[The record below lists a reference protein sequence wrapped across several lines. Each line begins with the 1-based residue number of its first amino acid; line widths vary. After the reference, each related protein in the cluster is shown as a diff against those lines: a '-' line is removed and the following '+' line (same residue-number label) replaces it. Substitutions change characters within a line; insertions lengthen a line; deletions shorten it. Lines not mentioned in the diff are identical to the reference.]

1 MDLLE
6 KGGSSQTLRD
16 YLRILRLRLWV
27 IVLLAVLMPAAAI
40 FFSLRQ
46 QHLYQASSEVLVKR
60 QDLAASLSG
69 ITSPYEDPTRFVQTQ
84 VDLAEGPDVARRTL
98 TAVGINAPP
107 AYLLDRSSVT
117 SNNNSD
123 LMTFKVTSPSRL
135 LSMRLADEYA
145 QQFTRYRHELDTSAI
160 NRAVHQVSAQL
171 RQRGTPSLVS
181 PTSSGYSSLLERRD
195 ELRTLAAL
203 QGENTAVVRRADDAI
218 QVQPRPVRNGVLGL
232 GLGLFFGIGLAFLW
246 HALDTRIRS
255 GDELGAALD
264 LPLLARLPEPS
275 RRQRRR
281 NELVML
287 DDPGGFGAEA
297 FRMLRTNLEFATLER
312 DIKTIMITSGLQGE
326 GKTTTS
332 INLAVALARFG
343 RRVALVDLDLRRP
356 MIDRFFDLGDQP
368 GLTDVALG
376 RATVSDALAPVS
388 ISAEKS
394 RSLFARRRTN
404 GRRPEAEEANGSRPG
419 RHVDVIHV
427 LTSGPVP
434 PNPGEFVGSRAVAE
448 ILGELRDHCEV
459 VLVDTA
465 PLLGVGD
472 AILLSGKVDGLIL
485 VTRLKQLRRPT
496 LNELKRVLT
505 TSRAEKLGF
514 VLTGVSATE
523 SYYAYGGYG
532 YESSAAERREMTT
545 VS

>member
-69 ITSPYEDPTRFVQTQ
+69 ITSPYEDPARFIQTQ
-84 VDLAEGPDVARRTL
+84 VDLAQGPEVARRTL
-98 TAVGINAPP
+98 SAVGLNAPP
-107 AYLLDRSSVT
+107 TYLLDRSSVT

-145 QQFTRYRHELDTSAI
+145 QQFTRYRHELDTSSI
-160 NRAVHQVSAQL
+160 NRAVRQVSAQL
-171 RQRGTPSLVS
+171 RQRGAPSLVS
-181 PTSSGYSSLLERRD
+181 PTSGGYSSLLERRD

-246 HALDTRIRS
+246 HALDTRVRS

-287 DDPGGFGAEA
+287 DDPSGFGAET
-297 FRMLRTNLEFATLER
+297 FRMLRTNLEFAMLER
-312 DIKTIMITSGLQGE
+312 EIKTIMITSGLQGE

-332 INLAVALARFG
+332 VNLAIALARFG

-376 RATVSDALAPVS
+376 RATVSDALAPIS
-388 ISAEKS
+388 IGAEKS
-394 RSLFARRRTN
+394 RSLFRRRRAN
-404 GRRPEAEEANGSRPG
+404 GRGPETEETNGSRPG

-448 ILGELRDHCEV
+448 ILGELHDHCEV

-496 LNELKRVLT
+496 LNELKRVLA

-514 VLTGVSATE
+514 VLTGVTATE

-532 YESSAAERREMTT
+532 YERSGADRRDMTT